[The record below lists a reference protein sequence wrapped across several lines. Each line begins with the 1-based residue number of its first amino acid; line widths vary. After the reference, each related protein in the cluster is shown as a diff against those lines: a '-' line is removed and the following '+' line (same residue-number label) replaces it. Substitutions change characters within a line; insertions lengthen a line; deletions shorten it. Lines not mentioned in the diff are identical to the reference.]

1 MSISFQVGPH
11 RIRFAGKSDV
21 GLHRS
26 QNEDSI
32 LMPTEMAL
40 GAIADGMGGHAAGD
54 VASKIA
60 VETIEGFYRSTAQ
73 SGPRT
78 WPFRPPLL
86 DIERM
91 RMETA
96 VKLANSRIYET
107 ASADSGKKGMGTT
120 IDAIYFTQ
128 GRLYIGHV
136 GDSRVYRV
144 RKGQIQ
150 MMTEDHSLRNDW
162 LRMKGLSGEDVVNF
176 PFTNVVVRALGLA
189 EQVNVDVVI
198 DEYKYDDIFLL
209 CSDGLNDMID
219 DATILKV
226 INKYE
231 RLDSCSSKLIAAAN
245 DAGGKDN
252 ITALLVRIERVS

>member
-1 MSISFQVGPH
+1 
-11 RIRFAGKSDV
+11 
-21 GLHRS
+21 
-26 QNEDSI
+26 
-32 LMPTEMAL
+32 
-40 GAIADGMGGHAAGD
+40 
-54 VASKIA
+54 
-60 VETIEGFYRSTAQ
+60 
-73 SGPRT
+73 
-78 WPFRPPLL
+78 
-86 DIERM
+86 
-91 RMETA
+91 
-96 VKLANSRIYET
+96 
-107 ASADSGKKGMGTT
+107 
-120 IDAIYFTQ
+120 
-128 GRLYIGHV
+128 
-136 GDSRVYRV
+136 
-144 RKGQIQ
+144 
-150 MMTEDHSLRNDW
+150 
-162 LRMKGLSGEDVVNF
+162 MKGLSGEDVVNF

>member
-1 MSISFQVGPH
+1 MLRVSGHSE
-11 RIRFAGKSDV
+11 RTDV
-21 GLHRS
+21 GR
-26 QNEDSI
+26 QRQANEDSY
-32 LMPTEMAL
+32 LARSPL
-40 GAIADGMGGHAAGD
+40 FVVADGMGGAQAGE
-54 VASKIA
+54 VASLTAIQAFQAGLPDGSPEESIERTIA
-60 VETIEGFYRSTAQ
+60 V
-73 SGPRT
+73 
-78 WPFRPPLL
+78 
-86 DIERM
+86 
-91 RMETA
+91 
-96 VKLANSRIYET
+96 ANHNIYEQAHAD
-107 ASADSGKKGMGTT
+107 ASLAGMGTT
-120 IDAIYFTQ
+120 ITVAAVDADTEQ
-128 GRLYIGHV
+128 VYIGHV

>member
-1 MSISFQVGPH
+1 MSISFTVGPH

-21 GLHRS
+21 GQVRS

-32 LMPTEMAL
+32 LMPTEMAV

-60 VETIEGFYRSTAQ
+60 VDTVDDYYRLTAQ
-73 SGPRT
+73 TGPST

-86 DIERM
+86 EVERM

-96 VKLANSRIYET
+96 IKLANSRIFET
-107 ASADSGKKGMGTT
+107 AAADAGKKGMGTT

-128 GRLYIGHV
+128 GRIYIGHV

-144 RKGQIQ
+144 RGGQIQ

-162 LRMKGLSGEDVVNF
+162 LRMKGLSGEDVINF

-189 EQVNVDVVI
+189 EQVNVDVVV

-209 CSDGLNDMID
+209 CSDGLNDMIN
-219 DATILKV
+219 DAEILRV

-231 RLDSCSSKLIAAAN
+231 RLDSASSKLIAAAN

-252 ITALLVRIERVS
+252 ITALLVRVERVK